1 MSTSTILD
9 TAFDVP
15 NEDGTPPI
23 DLLPAGKYEAA
34 IINAV
39 VGPTKNGRGQV
50 VNFSWSITRGDFEKR
65 RVFQNVLIEHDSE
78 DARRIGRQMFKD
90 ICVACGILDS
100 VQDLNVLH
108 FRDCLITVTVRK
120 DESGQYRDKNEV
132 RSVLPIPKWDVSPLK
147 PVKTAA
153 QALKEAS
160 STAKAFD
167 PVKQNMNDEI
177 PF

>member
-1 MSTSTILD
+1 M
-9 TAFDVP
+9 TAS
-15 NEDGTPPI
+15 
-23 DLLPAGKYEAA
+23 LLAEAA
-34 IINAV
+34 VESSLERCRSPAS
-39 VGPTKNGRGQV
+39 GRTQL
-50 VNFSWSITRGDFEKR
+50 WSKCTLSHESEKAMK
-65 RVFQNVLIEHDSE
+65 F
-78 DARRIGRQMFKD
+78 GRQMFKD

>member
-1 MSTSTILD
+1 MQHSTILN

-15 NEDGTPPI
+15 NEEGTPPI
-23 DLLPAGKYEAA
+23 ELLPAAKYEAA

-50 VNFSWSITRGDFEKR
+50 VNFTWSITRGDFEKR
-65 RVFQNVLIEHDSE
+65 RIFQNVLIEHDSE

-90 ICVACGILDS
+90 ICVACGILDP

-108 FRDCLITVTVRK
+108 FRDCLITVIVRK
-120 DESGQYRDKNEV
+120 DESGQYRDRNEV
-132 RSVLPIPKWDVSPLK
+132 RNVLPIPKWDVSPLK
-147 PVKTAA
+147 PVKTTA
-153 QALKEAS
+153 QSLKEAS
-160 STAKAFD
+160 TTPKAFD
-167 PVKQNMNDEI
+167 AVKGDMDDEI